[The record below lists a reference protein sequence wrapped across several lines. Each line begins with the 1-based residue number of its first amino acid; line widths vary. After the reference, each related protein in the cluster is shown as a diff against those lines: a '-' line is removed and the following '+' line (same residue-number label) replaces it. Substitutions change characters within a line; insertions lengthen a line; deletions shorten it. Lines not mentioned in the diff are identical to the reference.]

1 MKHPIRIAAIALAAI
16 CVTAPATQAVA
27 QAPVNPQIEVSYVRP
42 TNRNYQSIYERL
54 QNRHVLED
62 LRRLL
67 APVKLPRKLT
77 VKLDECRG
85 QQRSPY
91 RPGGPVTICYEL
103 VDRIEKVGAKVDA
116 SDRPVVVAGAFIQ
129 ALLHELS
136 YAMFDLLQ
144 VPVWGRASDAAD
156 RLSALVMI
164 KFGEDVA
171 KTVII
176 GSAMFLAAS
185 DRTWTGSE
193 FADTLS
199 PDDQRF
205 YNYLCIAYGGS
216 PIAFRYLTTG
226 TPPAIPA
233 ARARRCP
240 SEYREVLSAFNLRIM
255 PHVDADLLLK
265 VRATPWLLSTDLK

>member
-1 MKHPIRIAAIALAAI
+1 LAAI

-136 YAMFDLLQ
+136 Y
-144 VPVWGRASDAAD
+144 DAAD

>member
-1 MKHPIRIAAIALAAI
+1 MKHPIWIAAIALAAI
-16 CVTAPATQAVA
+16 WVTVPATQAVA

-67 APVKLPRKLT
+67 APVRLPRKLT
-77 VKLDECRG
+77 VKLDECG
-85 QQRSPY
+85 GKQRSPY
-91 RPGGPVTICYEL
+91 KTGGPVTICYEL
-103 VDRIEKVGAKVDA
+103 VDRIEKMGAKANAD
-116 SDRPVVVAGAFIQ
+116 DRPVVVAGAFIQ

-156 RLSALVMI
+156 RLSALVML
-164 KFGEDVA
+164 KFGEEVA
-171 KTVII
+171 TTLII
-176 GSAMFLAAS
+176 GSAKFLATS

-216 PIAFRYLTTG
+216 PVAFKSLTAG
-226 TPPAIPA
+226 APPALPA
-233 ARARRCP
+233 HRARRCP
-240 SEYREVLSAFNLRIM
+240 GEYREVLAAFNLRMM
-255 PHVDADLLLK
+255 PHMDADLLLK
-265 VRATPWLLSTDLK
+265 ARATPWLLSTDLK

>member
-1 MKHPIRIAAIALAAI
+1 MIVCK
-16 CVTAPATQAVA
+16 TATC
-27 QAPVNPQIEVSYVRP
+27 SR
-42 TNRNYQSIYERL
+42 TCGGS
-54 QNRHVLED
+54 
-62 LRRLL
+62 LR
-67 APVKLPRKLT
+67 PVKLPRKLV

-91 RPGGPVTICYEL
+91 KAGGPVTICYEL

-116 SDRPVVVAGAFIQ
+116 SDRPTVIAGAFIQ
-129 ALLHELS
+129 AVLHEIS

-164 KFGEDVA
+164 KFGEEVA
-171 KTVII
+171 KSVII

-185 DRTWTGSE
+185 DRTWTGSA
-193 FADTLS
+193 FADTIS

-216 PIAFRYLTTG
+216 PVAFRYLATG
-226 TPPAIPA
+226 TPPAIPEH
-233 ARARRCP
+233 RARQCAA
-240 SEYREVLSAFNLRIM
+240 EYREVLAAFNMRIM
-255 PHVDADLLLK
+255 PHIDADLLLK